1 MGQGASI
8 LCSATGIASS
18 NLAFR
23 RPRMLAILRPRFSS
37 PKIMDLM
44 HSAPCC
50 RLPVI
55 VATTLVMAALVG
67 CGATKNRVATE
78 QLLVS
83 DAVDR
88 AIAHVD
94 YSGLSGQKVYLDTKH
109 IQHIKVQA
117 PVNLGPGSA
126 GIVDCNYITSSVR
139 QQLFAAGVV
148 LQEDAKD
155 ADYIVEVRC
164 GAIGSDV
171 HEVVYGIPQN
181 NLLNSAAAFA
191 PGAPSVPPIPEI
203 ALAKRNDQ
211 YGAAK
216 IGIFAYHR
224 VTKEP
229 VWQAGIAQARS
240 TSKDVW
246 LFGAGPFQRGTIYD
260 APRFAGSKLRVP
272 LIPRNSEPTELAQ
285 FREKSEF
292 PSPHEQAEGVK
303 RAAAEEPITVTPAEP
318 PAPDEVAPALLP
330 GSTGAGT

>member
-1 MGQGASI
+1 MPNPYRCRYVA
-8 LCSATGIASS
+8 AFAWA
-18 NLAFR
+18 LA
-23 RPRMLAILRPRFSS
+23 
-37 PKIMDLM
+37 
-44 HSAPCC
+44 
-50 RLPVI
+50 V
-55 VATTLVMAALVG
+55 ALVG

-88 AIAHVD
+88 AIAHID
-94 YSGLSGQKVYLDTKH
+94 YSGLAGQKVFLDTKH
-109 IQHIKVQA
+109 IQHIRVQA

-126 GIVDCNYITSSVR
+126 SIVDYNYITSSVR

-148 LQEDAKD
+148 LQDDIKD
-155 ADYIVEVRC
+155 ADYVVEVRC

-181 NLLNSAAAFA
+181 NFLNSAAAFA
-191 PGAPSVPPIPEI
+191 PGAPAVPPIPEI

-224 VTKEP
+224 ETKEP

-260 APRFAGSKLRVP
+260 APRFAGSKLRMP
-272 LIPRNSEPTELAQ
+272 LIPHKTEPSELAA
-285 FREKSEF
+285 FREREEF
-292 PSPHEQAEGVK
+292 PLPQDVDDAVKPASAE
-303 RAAAEEPITVTPAEP
+303 APITSPEP
-318 PAPDEVAPALLP
+318 VEPALLP
-330 GSTGAGT
+330 TTPDTGM